1 MAVKIFDANHKLLS
15 YKHYKKYNYT
25 DIFKNNNTE
34 ITIDKRTF
42 KLKKSQVIVY
52 GKLIG
57 SISIIFE
64 TTNTLKIIKD
74 NKKLTYI
81 FVLIEI
87 LLSSLMAYF
96 IGYRLTSHLELLT
109 LSAKQIAED
118 NRVQTPDIKS
128 ASTEIEILANTLN
141 IMQKK
146 IKKRSD
152 EKIKTERTIRAILN
166 STHDSIILISVD
178 ETILEINSAGAK
190 ILKSSPNKL
199 KGKKL
204 YNYASD
210 EVSTRLRKHIDEI
223 VISKKPIIYEEYINK
238 STYKKRLFPILDE
251 HENVVQIS
259 IFIYNSTK
267 LKKAREEIKKYM
279 KLIDEHV
286 FISHADINGI
296 IKKNSKAFCEFTG
309 YSCSELKEKGYSI
322 LRDPNTPS
330 ELYRD
335 LWQTIKNGN
344 IWHGEM
350 KNVAKDGHYYW
361 VKTRIYPDFNEEGVI
376 VGCYAI
382 MEDITA
388 RKMLEKLS
396 TTDPLT
402 KLHNRRYFDSIF
414 DKEMQQA
421 KRNKKIFCLL
431 SLDVDNFKFYNDTY
445 GHQKGDRVL
454 FTIARILQKHMKR
467 ATDLAFRMGGEEFS
481 AIYVV
486 DDKKSAVDVAQK
498 IRVSIEKKKIEH
510 KTNSASSKYVTASF
524 GLAFVDFY
532 EHYDVKIDKS
542 ELYRFA
548 DMLLYEAKDSGRN
561 VVISKEYMPL
571 VETVY

>member
-1 MAVKIFDANHKLLS
+1 MAVKVFDANHKLLS
-15 YKHYKKYNYT
+15 YKYHKKYNYKN
-25 DIFKNNNTE
+25 IFKNHNAE
-34 ITIDKRTF
+34 ITIDERTF
-42 KLKKSQVIVY
+42 RLKKSQVIVY
-52 GKLIG
+52 GKIVG

-64 TTNTLKIIKD
+64 TTETLKIIKN

-81 FVLIEI
+81 LVLIEI
-87 LLSSLMAYF
+87 LLSGLMAYF
-96 IGYRLTSHLELLT
+96 IGYRLTMHLELLT

-118 NRVQTPDIKS
+118 NQVQTPDIKS
-128 ASTEIEILANTLN
+128 ASTEIAILANTLN

-152 EKIKTERTIRAILN
+152 EKIKIERTIRAILN
-166 STHDSIILISVD
+166 STNDSIILISVD

-210 EVSTRLRKHIDEI
+210 EVSTKLRKHIDEI

-251 HENVVQIS
+251 HGNVIQIS

-267 LKKAREEIKKYM
+267 LKKAQEEIKKYI

-286 FISHADINGI
+286 FISYADINGI
-296 IKKNSKAFCEFTG
+296 IQKNSKALCKFTG
-309 YSCSELKEKGYSI
+309 YSCDELKEKGLNI
-322 LRDPNTPS
+322 LRDPNTSS
-330 ELYRD
+330 EAYRD
-335 LWQTIKNGN
+335 LWQTIQNGE
-344 IWHGEM
+344 IWYGET

-361 VKTRIYPDFNEEGVI
+361 IKTSIYPNFNKEGII
-376 VGCYAI
+376 VGYYAI

-396 TTDPLT
+396 ITDPLT
-402 KLHNRRYFDSIF
+402 KLYNRRYFNSTF
-414 DKEMQQA
+414 DKELQQA

-431 SLDVDNFKFYNDTY
+431 SLDVDNFKLYNDTY
-445 GHQKGDRVL
+445 GHQSGDSVL
-454 FTIARILQKHMKR
+454 FKIAKILQKHMKR

-486 DDKKSAVDVAQK
+486 DNKKSAVDVAQK
-498 IRVSIEKKKIEH
+498 IRVAIEKKKIEH

-524 GLAFVDFY
+524 GLAFVDFSKN
-532 EHYDVKIDKS
+532 HDVKIDKS

-548 DMLLYEAKDSGRN
+548 DTLLYKAKDSGRN
-561 VVISKEYMPL
+561 VVITEEYIS
-571 VETVY
+571 